1 MKIRLSENFRAVFY
15 APYYA
20 MQALGLY
27 AREGVEVEF
36 VTSTVPGDSI
46 AALLDGAIDL
56 TWAGPMRVMK
66 AHDQDAGSPLVCFAE
81 VVARDPFFLLGRNDL
96 ADFQLADL
104 ARLRFATVSEVPTPW
119 MCLQHDLRKQ
129 GIDPERIAR
138 VADQPMAENFAA
150 LCAGRL
156 DVVQA
161 FEPFA
166 SMAVAKGT
174 ARILY
179 AASARGPTVYTSFI
193 ARRDAIAHNRQAYAA
208 MLRAVRAL
216 QAWLAEHGGDEL
228 ARVTAPYYPD
238 VAPELLASALA
249 RYHESGIWARD
260 AEMSPQGFA
269 RLAESFV
276 SGGSLSRVP
285 RYEDCVEQSLR

>member
-1 MKIRLSENFRAVFY
+1 
-15 APYYA
+15 
-20 MQALGLY
+20 
-27 AREGVEVEF
+27 
-36 VTSTVPGDSI
+36 
-46 AALLDGAIDL
+46 
-56 TWAGPMRVMK
+56 MRVMK
-66 AHDQDAGSPLVCFAE
+66 AHDQNAASPLVCFGE

-119 MCLQHDLRKQ
+119 MCLQHDLREQ

-193 ARRDAIAHNRQAYAA
+193 ARRDAIARNRQAYAA

-216 QAWLAEHGGDEL
+216 QAWLDQHGGDEL

-238 VAPELLASALA
+238 VAPELLASALS

-276 SGGSLSRVP
+276 SGGSLSRMP